1 MARRKIYDVKPP
13 KAVKKAEN
21 SIKEF
26 FAEDLPAQH
35 GKTPSARTMAE
46 KKNQG
51 RRKKEAKPFLKPV
64 AIGSA
69 AILLLLCVFLY
80 FKLQKVDVKIWP
92 KVETLSFE
100 QAIIADKSA
109 VEVDTAK
116 FVIPAKYFETEKSAS
131 EDFLATG
138 NADNAGKASGTI
150 TVSNKYNPPSPF
162 TLKSGTHSMS
172 DSGKLFVSLQKIV
185 IPAAK
190 KSGSKIIAG
199 TVDITVQAVEGGESY
214 NIAPSNFS
222 IPGLKGTAYYFS
234 VSASSSK
241 AMTGGQE
248 GKIKKVTAD
257 DIQTAKDTV
266 SKKIIADA
274 ISDLNGQVSEDYVLL
289 DNAIFT
295 EITSASALV
304 KAGTVVPNF
313 TYKATVKA
321 KAMVFKKSD
330 LDDFSKQFI
339 ISQLPDGK
347 TLLDNSLK
355 TDYTAKTVDIF
366 GGKISLNS
374 SFSSG
379 IHQNVDKNSLGL
391 SLLGQNSSQIAQTIN
406 NVLGENASKTEV
418 KFWPF
423 WTSKAPNNQKAI
435 NIYLQFE

>member
-1 MARRKIYDVKPP
+1 M
-13 KAVKKAEN
+13 
-21 SIKEF
+21 
-26 FAEDLPAQH
+26 
-35 GKTPSARTMAE
+35 
-46 KKNQG
+46 
-51 RRKKEAKPFLKPV
+51 
-64 AIGSA
+64 
-69 AILLLLCVFLY
+69 
-80 FKLQKVDVKIWP
+80 
-92 KVETLSFE
+92 
-100 QAIIADKSA
+100 
-109 VEVDTAK
+109 
-116 FVIPAKYFETEKSAS
+116 
-131 EDFLATG
+131 
-138 NADNAGKASGTI
+138 
-150 TVSNKYNPPSPF
+150 
-162 TLKSGTHSMS
+162 
-172 DSGKLFVSLQKIV
+172 
-185 IPAAK
+185 
-190 KSGSKIIAG
+190 
-199 TVDITVQAVEGGESY
+199 
-214 NIAPSNFS
+214 
-222 IPGLKGTAYYFS
+222 
-234 VSASSSK
+234 
-241 AMTGGQE
+241 
-248 GKIKKVTAD
+248 
-257 DIQTAKDTV
+257 
-266 SKKIIADA
+266 
-274 ISDLNGQVSEDYVLL
+274 L

-295 EITSASALV
+295 EISSASALV
-304 KAGTVVPNF
+304 NAGTVVPNF